1 MRRPVMYLAGLLLAT
16 GASLALAGP
25 ASAAPSHDTKCHH
38 NQYGGGAAND
48 DWDGHTRVVIIH
60 DDNDGYPFGGGYY
73 YHQEGHA
80 FGLVN
85 LFSGNGGNGLL

>member
-38 NQYGGGAAND
+38 HNHGGGAVQD
-48 DWDGHTRVVIIH
+48 DAWWL
-60 DDNDGYPFGGGYY
+60 DDDFPYGYVDNSN
-73 YHQEGHA
+73 HEGHA
-80 FGLVN
+80 FGLIN
-85 LFSGNGGNGLL
+85 LLSGNGGDGLSL